1 MISLSSW
8 SLTPLTSLQG
18 PRATPGLQWSEGC
31 LLLRLSLA
39 SRLDHIDLNIL
50 AASAGVARIEAF
62 LRLLPGLVSPPV
74 SLSVIDTFRY
84 QSHIVDVIIW
94 H

>member
-1 MISLSSW
+1 MVSQP
-8 SLTPLTSLQG
+8 SLTSG
-18 PRATPGLQWSEGC
+18 V
-31 LLLRLSLA
+31 
-39 SRLDHIDLNIL
+39 DHIDLHIL
-50 AASAGVARIEAF
+50 TAGAGRVRIETV
-62 LRLLPGLVSPPV
+62 LQSLISGLVSPPV